1 MRTTFQGASA
11 AAGKVGAILADV
23 LFSYV
28 TGRTTFLLSAA
39 FGLLGAALT
48 WVFLPDTTGM
58 SLDELDRW
66 ERGQGLGCRFYSV
79 RTPMRLRLGW

>member
-1 MRTTFQGASA
+1 MLAAEVFPTDVRTTFQGTSA

-66 ERGQGLGCRFYSV
+66 EGLGLSV
-79 RTPMRLRLGW
+79 